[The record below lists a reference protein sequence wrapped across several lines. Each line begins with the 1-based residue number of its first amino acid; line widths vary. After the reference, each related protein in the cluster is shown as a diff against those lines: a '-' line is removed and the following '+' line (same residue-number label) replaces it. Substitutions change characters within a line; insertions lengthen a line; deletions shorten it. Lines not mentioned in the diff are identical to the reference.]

1 MKLRVDDIRVHVATR
16 FHIEGSVL
24 AGTIR
29 SRPLE
34 FDSRVTVASPEP
46 PEKIAHLIRIGE
58 NSCYVLQSLLSPVK
72 INASATLNGRPL
84 TVTPVGT
91 GKAPSAS

>member
-1 MKLRVDDIRVHVATR
+1 VATR

-29 SRPLE
+29 SQPLE

-46 PEKIAHLIRIGE
+46 PEKIANLIRVGE
-58 NSCYVLQSLLSPVK
+58 ASCYVLQSLLPPVK
-72 INASATLNGRPL
+72 VNGSATLNGAPL
-84 TVTPVGT
+84 DVRALAG
-91 GKAPSAS
+91 